1 MPENGT
7 ITMMNIAEDSIYREI
22 ILEHYKNPSNKGT
35 LDPADFT
42 YEDVNPLCGDEIRID
57 VRITDDRVSEIRF
70 SGRGCAVSQAS
81 ASILTEMVEGMS
93 LDAVKSLGRDEL
105 LEEIGIP
112 VSPARMKCAMLGL
125 KVLKAGVYGID
136 HANAAVD
143 DD

>member
-1 MPENGT
+1 MSFGG
-7 ITMMNIAEDSIYREI
+7 DSIYREI
-22 ILEHYKNPSNKGT
+22 ILEHYKNPSNRGE

-57 VRITDDRVSEIRF
+57 VRVADERISEIRF

-81 ASILTEMVEGMS
+81 ASILTEMADGKT
-93 LDAVKSLGRDEL
+93 LDEVKTIGKNEL

-125 KVLKAGVYGID
+125 KVLKAGIYGVD
-136 HANAAVD
+136 RAND
-143 DD
+143 EFEND